1 MRTLAVATALTLT
14 LAASPAASADST
26 PYLPQPTGTQPVGVT
41 SLSLKD
47 TSRPD
52 PWVPTVPYR
61 ELMVSVFY
69 PAVSAN
75 GPTKQYMTPLESQRN
90 LERQGFPGVPLD
102 ILSTVRTN
110 AVVDAKPAGRRHSLP
125 LVVLSPGWTQP
136 RATLTAL
143 AEDLASH
150 GYVVVAID
158 HTYENR
164 ATTFPDGHVTD
175 CAACEFDGGPDE
187 DTVFWPKYNQVHA
200 ADTSFVLDE
209 LTGRHPK
216 WRGSDLIDTSRIG
229 MTGHSAG
236 GAATIHAMLA
246 DPRIRAGADID
257 GSVHVTIP
265 GSGLSKPFLFMGS
278 KDNYVPGSGGPYRN
292 WEKDWPNLTGWKRWI
307 MVSGMDHSSF
317 TDAGVLADQLGI
329 DIGASTPGDRALAI
343 TRAYVRAFF
352 DQHLGCRPQPLMA
365 APSPAYPE
373 VTFIG

>member
-1 MRTLAVATALTLT
+1 MRTLAVATALSLT
-14 LAASPAASADST
+14 LSGAPASADTTLS
-26 PYLPQPTGTQPVGVT
+26 LPRPTGHEPVGVT

-69 PAVSAN
+69 PAASAN
-75 GPTKQYMTPLESQRN
+75 GPAKQYMTPLESQRN
-90 LERQGFPGVPLD
+90 LERQNIPGVPLD
-102 ILSTVRTN
+102 ILSTVHTN
-110 AVVDAKPAGRRHSLP
+110 AVVDANPAGRRHSLP

-136 RATLTAL
+136 RATLTGL

-150 GYVVVAID
+150 GYIVVAID

-175 CAACEFDGGPDE
+175 CAACAFDNDE
-187 DTVFWPKYNQVHA
+187 ATFWPKFAQVRS

-236 GAATIHAMLA
+236 GAITTQAMLA
-246 DPRIRAGADID
+246 DSRIRAGADLD
-257 GSVHVTIP
+257 GSVHVPIP
-265 GSGLSKPFLFMGS
+265 ATGLSRPFMFMGS
-278 KDNYVPGSGGPYRN
+278 MDEYTPGAQGPYDD
-292 WEKDWPNLTGWKRWI
+292 WETDWTQLTGWKRWV
-307 MVSGMDHSSF
+307 MVSGTVHASF
-317 TDAGVLADQLGI
+317 TDLGVLADQLGVDLGNSI
-329 DIGASTPGDRALAI
+329 DAYRALAI
-343 TRAYVRAFF
+343 TRAYVSAFF
-352 DQHLGCRPQPLMA
+352 DQNLRCRPQPLMT

>member
-1 MRTLAVATALTLT
+1 MRTLAVATALTVA
-14 LAASPAASADST
+14 LATPASADPS
-26 PYLPQPTGTQPVGVT
+26 PSLPGPTGRQPVGVT
-41 SLSLKD
+41 SLYLKD

-69 PAVSAN
+69 PATSAN
-75 GPTKQYMTPLESQRN
+75 GPTKQYMTTLESQLN
-90 LERQGFPGVPLD
+90 LERLNIPGLPLD
-102 ILSTVRTN
+102 VFSKVRTN
-110 AVVDAKPAGRRHSLP
+110 AVVDAKPAGRTLP

-150 GYVVVAID
+150 GYLVAAID

-164 ATTFPDGHVTD
+164 AQTFPDGHVTE
-175 CAACEFDGGPDE
+175 CAACAFDDDE
-187 DTVFWPKYNQVHA
+187 ATFWPKFYDVRS

-209 LTGRHPK
+209 LLRSRWGRIVDPK
-216 WRGSDLIDTSRIG
+216 RIG

-236 GAATIHAMLA
+236 GATTTHAMLA

-257 GSVHVTIP
+257 GSQHVTMP
-265 GSGLSKPFLFMGS
+265 DSGLSRPFMFLGS
-278 KDNYVPGSGGPYRN
+278 MDNYVPGAMGPYDD
-292 WEKDWPNLTGWKRWI
+292 WETDWQHLYGWKRWI
-307 MVSGMDHSSF
+307 MVTGTVHQSF
-317 TDAGVLADQLGI
+317 TDLGVLADQLGVDLGDSI
-329 DIGASTPGDRALAI
+329 DPYRALDV

-352 DQHLGCRPQPLMA
+352 DQHLRCKPQPLMA
-365 APSPAYPE
+365 APSSAYPE